1 MGVYSERVGDK
12 RKFINVLKFKIMRTE
27 LETLTDYCKNF
38 ITDNLENYFEQ
49 SICGCDLGYT
59 ITEGINIDGSCTYS
73 TYKAKEYIKF
83 WWNDASD
90 YFQYFGENL
99 YNPFEQPEAFMVC
112 MVIEGVNSL
121 LSQSSFIN
129 KNWNNKIEL
138 TEKNIK
144 RIIREIKD
152 FEVEF

>member
-1 MGVYSERVGDK
+1 M
-12 RKFINVLKFKIMRTE
+12 NTN

-38 ITDNLENYFEQ
+38 IADNLENYSNQ
-49 SICGCDLGYT
+49 SIYGCNLGYT

-73 TYKAKEYIKF
+73 TYKAKEYLKF
-83 WWNDASD
+83 WWDEAAD
-90 YFQYFGENL
+90 YFQYEKDNFGENL
-99 YNPFEQPEAFMVC
+99 HNPFERPEEFMVC
-112 MVIEGVNSL
+112 MVIQGVNSL
-121 LSQSSFIN
+121 LSQVSFID

-144 RIIREIKD
+144 KIIREIKD

>member
-1 MGVYSERVGDK
+1 METK
-12 RKFINVLKFKIMRTE
+12 

-38 ITDNLENYFEQ
+38 IADNLENYSNQ
-49 SICGCDLGYT
+49 SIYGCDLGYT

-73 TYKAKEYIKF
+73 TYKAKEYLKF
-83 WWNDASD
+83 WWDEASD
-90 YFQYFGENL
+90 YFQYEKDNFGENL
-99 YNPFEQPEAFMVC
+99 HNPFERPEAFMVC
-112 MVIEGVNSL
+112 MVIQGVNSL
-121 LSQSSFIN
+121 LSQVSFID

-144 RIIREIKD
+144 KIIREIKD

>member
-1 MGVYSERVGDK
+1 MET
-12 RKFINVLKFKIMRTE
+12 N

-38 ITDNLENYFEQ
+38 IADNLENYSNQ
-49 SICGCDLGYT
+49 SIYGCDLGYT

-73 TYKAKEYIKF
+73 TYKAKEYLKF
-83 WWNDASD
+83 WWDEAAD
-90 YFQYFGENL
+90 YFQYEKDNFGENL
-99 YNPFEQPEAFMVC
+99 HNPFERPEAFMVC
-112 MVIEGVNSL
+112 MVIQGVNSL
-121 LSQSSFIN
+121 LSQVSFID

-144 RIIREIKD
+144 KIIREIKD

>member
-1 MGVYSERVGDK
+1 MET
-12 RKFINVLKFKIMRTE
+12 N

-38 ITDNLENYFEQ
+38 IADHLENYYNQ
-49 SICGCDLGYT
+49 SIYGCDLGYT
-59 ITEGINIDGSCTYS
+59 ITEGINVDGSCTYS

-83 WWNDASD
+83 WWDEAAD
-90 YFQYFGENL
+90 YFQYEKDSFGENL
-99 YNPFEQPEAFMVC
+99 HNPFENPESYMVC

-121 LSQSSFIN
+121 LSQSSFIDD
-129 KNWNNKIEL
+129 NWNNEIEL

-144 RIIREIKD
+144 KIIQEIKD